1 MTKKEK
7 KFCQIYSALN
17 NLKEAAVHA
26 GYPAES
32 AQSIGEELIGRE
44 DVLREIQRISAQ
56 NSDSLCDRAIA
67 GLLRIAFGNADDC
80 IRLLFCDEMP
90 DLSSMNLFN
99 ISEIKRPKGGGLEI
113 KFADRTKALSLL
125 YEIGKQSED
134 ADAVSFFEC
143 LEEEVIGNSEEVR
156 GKDDFYADA

>member
-7 KFCQIYSALN
+7 LFCRVYAALN

-26 GYPAES
+26 GFPAES
-32 AQSIGEELIGRE
+32 AQAVGEALIARE
-44 DVLREIQRISAQ
+44 DIFKEVAQLSAK
-56 NSDSLCDRAIA
+56 NSDSLCDKAVA

-80 IRLLFCDEMP
+80 IRLLFCDEEP

-99 ISEIKRPKGGGLEI
+99 VSEIKRPKGGGLEI
-113 KFADRTKALSLL
+113 KFADRMKALALL

-143 LEEEVIGNSEEVR
+143 LEEEECSCQE
-156 GKDDFYADA
+156 A

>member
-32 AQSIGEELIGRE
+32 AQATGEELVGRE
-44 DVLREIQRISAQ
+44 DVSREIQRLSAK

-67 GLLRIAFGNADDC
+67 GLLRLAFGNYDDC
-80 IRLLFCDEMP
+80 VRLLYCEEEP
-90 DLSSMNLFN
+90 SLSMMNLFN

-113 KFADRTKALSLL
+113 KFADRMKALALL
-125 YEIGKQSED
+125 YEIGKRSED
-134 ADAVSFFEC
+134 EDAVSFFEA
-143 LEEEVIGNSEEVR
+143 LESGDDEEQAVQ
-156 GKDDFYADA
+156 

>member
-7 KFCQIYSALN
+7 IFCRVYAALN

-26 GYPAES
+26 GFPAES
-32 AQSIGEELIGRE
+32 AQAVGEALIARE
-44 DVLREIQRISAQ
+44 DIFKEVAQLSAK
-56 NSDSLCDRAIA
+56 NSDSLCDKAVA

-80 IRLLFCDEMP
+80 IRLLFCDEEP

-99 ISEIKRPKGGGLEI
+99 VSEIKRPKGGGLEI
-113 KFADRTKALSLL
+113 KFADRMKALALL

-143 LEEEVIGNSEEVR
+143 LENTAEEEP
-156 GKDDFYADA
+156 A

>member
-26 GYPAES
+26 GFPAES

-44 DVLREIQRISAQ
+44 DILREIQRISAR
-56 NSDSLCDRAIA
+56 NSDSLCDRAVA

-90 DLSSMNLFN
+90 DVSSMNLFN

-134 ADAVSFFEC
+134 ADSLSFFEC
-143 LEEEVIGNSEEVR
+143 LEEDCTEGASDVH
-156 GKDDFYADA
+156 A

>member
-7 KFCQIYSALN
+7 IFCRVYAALN

-26 GYPAES
+26 GFPAES
-32 AQSIGEELIGRE
+32 AQAVGEALIARE
-44 DVLREIQRISAQ
+44 DIFKEVAQLSAR
-56 NSDSLCDRAIA
+56 NSDSLCDKAVA

-80 IRLLFCDEMP
+80 IRLLFCDEEP

-99 ISEIKRPKGGGLEI
+99 VSEIKRPKGGGLEI
-113 KFADRTKALSLL
+113 KFADRMKALALL
-125 YEIGKQSED
+125 YEIGKRSED

-143 LEEEVIGNSEEVR
+143 LEEEECSCQE
-156 GKDDFYADA
+156 A

>member
-7 KFCQIYSALN
+7 CFCRVYAALN

-32 AQSIGEELIGRE
+32 AQAVAEELIARE
-44 DVLREIQRISAQ
+44 DISKEVLRLSAN
-56 NSDSLCDRAIA
+56 NSESLCDRAVA
-67 GLLRIAFGNADDC
+67 GLLRLAFGNYDDP
-80 IRLLFCDEMP
+80 IKLLYCDEEP
-90 DLSSMNLFN
+90 DLSAMNLFN

-113 KFADRTKALSLL
+113 KFADRMKALALL

-134 ADAVSFFEC
+134 EESMSFFEA
-143 LEEEVIGNSEEVR
+143 LESGNEEEQ
-156 GKDDFYADA
+156 A

>member
-7 KFCQIYSALN
+7 VFCRVYAALN

-26 GYPAES
+26 GFPAES
-32 AQSIGEELIGRE
+32 AQAVGEALIARE
-44 DVLREIQRISAQ
+44 DIFKEVAQLSAK
-56 NSDSLCDRAIA
+56 NSDSLCDKAVA

-80 IRLLFCDEMP
+80 IRLLFCDEEP

-99 ISEIKRPKGGGLEI
+99 VSEIKRPKGGGLEI
-113 KFADRTKALSLL
+113 KFADRMKALALL

-143 LEEEVIGNSEEVR
+143 LEEEECSCQE
-156 GKDDFYADA
+156 A

>member
-7 KFCQIYSALN
+7 IFCRVYAALN

-26 GYPAES
+26 GFPAES
-32 AQSIGEELIGRE
+32 AQAVGEALIARE
-44 DVLREIQRISAQ
+44 DIFKEVAQLSAK
-56 NSDSLCDRAIA
+56 NSDSLCDKAVA

-80 IRLLFCDEMP
+80 IRLLFCDEEP

-99 ISEIKRPKGGGLEI
+99 VSEIKRPKGGGLEI
-113 KFADRTKALSLL
+113 KFADRMKALALL

-143 LEEEVIGNSEEVR
+143 LEEEECSCQE
-156 GKDDFYADA
+156 A

>member
-7 KFCQIYSALN
+7 MFCRVYATLN
-17 NLKEAAVHA
+17 NSKEAAVHA

-32 AQSIGEELIGRE
+32 AQSVGEELIARE
-44 DVLREIQRISAQ
+44 DILREIQRISSQ
-56 NSDSLCDRAIA
+56 NSDSLCDRAVA

-134 ADAVSFFEC
+134 TDAMSFFEC
-143 LEEEVIGNSEEVR
+143 LEEGMGNSEE
-156 GKDDFYADA
+156 

>member
-7 KFCQIYSALN
+7 LFCRVYAALN

-26 GYPAES
+26 GFPAES

-44 DVLREIQRISAQ
+44 DILREIQRISAK
-56 NSDSLCDRAIA
+56 NSESLCDRAVA

-90 DLSSMNLFN
+90 DVSSMNLFN

-113 KFADRTKALSLL
+113 KFADRMKALALL
-125 YEIGKQSED
+125 YEIGRQSED
-134 ADAVSFFEC
+134 EESLSFFEC
-143 LEEEVIGNSEEVR
+143 LEESDIDTSCQ
-156 GKDDFYADA
+156 

>member
-32 AQSIGEELIGRE
+32 AQKTAEELIAR
-44 DVLREIQRISAQ
+44 DDISKEIRRLVSQ
-56 NSDSLCDRAIA
+56 NSESLCDRAIA
-67 GLLRIAFGNADDC
+67 GLLRLAFGNYDDC
-80 IRLLFCDEMP
+80 IRLLYCDNEP
-90 DLSSMNLFN
+90 DLSAMNLFN

-113 KFADRTKALSLL
+113 KFADRMKALALL
-125 YEIGKQSED
+125 YEIGKRSED
-134 ADAVSFFEC
+134 EDSLSFFEA
-143 LEEEVIGNSEEVR
+143 LEEGHDIDTSCQ
-156 GKDDFYADA
+156 